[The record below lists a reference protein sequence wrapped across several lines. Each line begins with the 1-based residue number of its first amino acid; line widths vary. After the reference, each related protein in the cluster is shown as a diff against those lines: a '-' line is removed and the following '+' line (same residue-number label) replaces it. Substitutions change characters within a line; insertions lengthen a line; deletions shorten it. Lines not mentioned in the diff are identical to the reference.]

1 MKRYRVWN
9 NHTDDDGKM
18 RKGGETMWLFDW
30 LALIG
35 IVLAIAIGV
44 FAVVAEIWLLVIA
57 AVVLFVCLIIMWLEW
72 RAGR

>member
-1 MKRYRVWN
+1 
-9 NHTDDDGKM
+9 M

-57 AVVLFVCLIIMWLEW
+57 AVVLFVCLFHLKLILHF
-72 RAGR
+72 

>member
-18 RKGGETMWLFDW
+18 RKGGETMWLADW
-30 LALIG
+30 CAAIG
-35 IVLAIAIGV
+35 EIIAIAIGV
-44 FAVVAEIWLLVIA
+44 FAVVADQWGVLVGA
-57 AVVLFVCLIIMWLEW
+57 AILFVAIAILWAEW

>member
-1 MKRYRVWN
+1 
-9 NHTDDDGKM
+9 
-18 RKGGETMWLFDW
+18 MWLFDW
-30 LALIG
+30 LVLIG

>member
-1 MKRYRVWN
+1 
-9 NHTDDDGKM
+9 M

>member
-1 MKRYRVWN
+1 
-9 NHTDDDGKM
+9 
-18 RKGGETMWLFDW
+18 MWLFDW

-57 AVVLFVCLIIMWLEW
+57 FSRKDILLNRLLTIYLCQKA
-72 RAGR
+72 RYGK